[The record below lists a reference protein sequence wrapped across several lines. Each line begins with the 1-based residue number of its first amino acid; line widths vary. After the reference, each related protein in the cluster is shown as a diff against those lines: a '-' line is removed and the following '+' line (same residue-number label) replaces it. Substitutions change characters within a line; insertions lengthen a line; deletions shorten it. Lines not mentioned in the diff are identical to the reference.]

1 MPIPAC
7 LIAALPALFL
17 SGEETLDLG
26 AAIQRALAKN
36 PDALREV
43 ANVDT
48 ANASVLRTQS
58 QFDYTLTADANYART
73 FQFGGLSQSTP
84 IDRLSY
90 DAGITRGLETANGGS
105 LSLTFQ
111 GSRTSF
117 TSLLGGA
124 GAGTG
129 AVPSAIE
136 QITWSNGLAL
146 QLTHPLLRGMGLDVV
161 AKPRQAA
168 EQRVTA
174 ALANRR
180 ARVVGVVRDLALAYW
195 ELAYAVEDVAIK
207 RKGLQLARE
216 QLELTQAQIRVGRLS
231 QVEEYAVKATI
242 AQNEGDL
249 VTAELLQ
256 RQRSRDL
263 RRLLGEPVDPH
274 APMLGTPPPPAIQ
287 PTSIDSGTEA
297 EKAVVENPA
306 LAALRAGVR
315 AAELDRDAV
324 DNMLLPDLSFVGSV
338 GTTGVKPTF
347 RDSMEDVVTVNTPQY
362 AAGLRFSWQLGNRDV
377 TGQKRQAEA
386 ARRKSEIDVAALE
399 IDTKLFAMRYADELG
414 TASKRL
420 ELAAVGVE
428 FAQKNLDA
436 EKAKFEV
443 GRTTNYEV
451 LRRQQDLTAA
461 QGRRVRAMVDFL
473 EAQAQLLGVS
483 GRILETYGVTLK

>member
-7 LIAALPALFL
+7 LIAVLPVLLL

-48 ANASVLRTQS
+48 ANAGVLRTQS
-58 QFDYTLTADANYART
+58 QFDYTLTANTSYARA
-73 FQFGGLSQSTP
+73 FQAGGLLQSTP
-84 IDRLSY
+84 FDRLAY
-90 DAGITRGLETANGGS
+90 DAGIARGLETANGAS
-105 LSLTFQ
+105 LSLSFE
-111 GSRTSF
+111 GSRQFQTA
-117 TSLLGGA
+117 LVRDP
-124 GAGTG
+124 TG
-129 AVPSAIE
+129 VMAPTRVESV
-136 QITWSNGLAL
+136 TWSNGLVL
-146 QLTHPLLRGMGLDVV
+146 QLTHPLLKGMGLDVV
-161 AKPRQAA
+161 ARPRQAA

-174 ALANRR
+174 AIANRR
-180 ARVVGVVRDLALAYW
+180 ARVVGVVRDLALGYW

-207 RKGLQLARE
+207 RKAVQLAQQ

-242 AQNEGDL
+242 AQTEGDL

-263 RRLLGEPVDPH
+263 RRLLGETVDPQ

-287 PTSIDSGTEA
+287 PAAIDAGMEA

-347 RDSMEDVVTVNTPQY
+347 GDSMEDVVTVNTPQY
-362 AAGLRFSWQLGNRDV
+362 SAGLRFSWQLGNRDV

-386 ARRKSEIDVAALE
+386 ARRKAEIDVAALE

-414 TASKRL
+414 TAQRRL

-443 GRTTNYEV
+443 GRTNNYEV

-461 QGRRVRAMVDFL
+461 QGRRVRAVVDFL

>member
-1 MPIPAC
+1 MPISAC
-7 LIAALPALFL
+7 LVAVVPVLFL
-17 SGEETLDLG
+17 SAGEETLELG

-48 ANASVLRTQS
+48 ANASVLRTQAP
-58 QFDYTLTADANYART
+58 FDYTLTADTSYART
-73 FQFGGLSQSTP
+73 FSLGGGFSQSTP

-90 DAGITRGLETANGGS
+90 DASISRGLESANGGS
-105 LSLTFQ
+105 LALSFQ
-111 GSRTSF
+111 GQRTSF
-117 TSLLGGA
+117 
-124 GAGTG
+124 
-129 AVPSAIE
+129 
-136 QITWSNGLAL
+136 NGLTYQNGLVL
-146 QLTHPLLRGMGLDVV
+146 QLTHPLLKGLGLDVV
-161 AKPRQAA
+161 ARPRQAA

-174 ALANRR
+174 AIANRR

-207 RKGLQLARE
+207 RKAVQLAKE
-216 QLELTQAQIRVGRLS
+216 LLELTQAQIRVGRLS
-231 QVEEYAVKATI
+231 EIEAYAVKATI

-249 VTAELLQ
+249 VTAELAQ

-263 RRLLGEPVDPH
+263 RRLLGEPVDPQ
-274 APMLGTPPPPAIQ
+274 AARLATPPPPVIQ
-287 PTSIDSGTEA
+287 PTPIDSGTEA

-315 AAELDRDAV
+315 ASELDRDAV
-324 DNMLLPDLSFVGSV
+324 DNLLLPDLSFVGSV

-347 RDSMEDVVTVNTPQY
+347 RDSMEDVVTVNSPQY
-362 AAGLRFSWQLGNRDV
+362 SAGLRFSWVLGNRDV
-377 TGQKRQAEA
+377 AGQKRQSEA
-386 ARRKSEIDVAALE
+386 TRRKAEIDVAALE

-414 TASKRL
+414 TANRRL
-420 ELAAVGVE
+420 ELAAVAVE
-428 FAQKNLDA
+428 FAQKNVDA

-443 GRTTNYEV
+443 GRTNNYEV
-451 LRRQQDLTAA
+451 LKRQQDLTTA

-483 GRILETYGVTLK
+483 GRILEAYGVTLK

>member
-1 MPIPAC
+1 MPITAC
-7 LIAALPALFL
+7 LLAALPALFL

-26 AAIQRALAKN
+26 AAIQRALARN

-43 ANVDT
+43 ASVDT
-48 ANASVLRTQS
+48 AHASVLRTQAP
-58 QFDYTLTADANYART
+58 FDYTLTAGTSYARSY
-73 FQFGGLSQSTP
+73 QVRGLPQAMPLDT
-84 IDRLSY
+84 LSY
-90 DAGITRGLETANGGS
+90 DASLVRGLETANGGS
-105 LSLTFQ
+105 LSLSFQ
-111 GSRTSF
+111 GARTS
-117 TSLLGGA
+117 LGGV
-124 GAGTG
+124 TY
-129 AVPSAIE
+129 
-136 QITWSNGLAL
+136 SNGLVL
-146 QLTHPLLRGMGLDVV
+146 QLTHPLLKGMGLDVV
-161 AKPRQAA
+161 ARPRQAA

-174 ALANRR
+174 AVANRR
-180 ARVVGVVRDLALAYW
+180 ARVVAVVRDLALAYW

-207 RKGLQLARE
+207 KKAVQLARE

-249 VTAELLQ
+249 VTAELGQ

-263 RRLLGEPVDPH
+263 RRLLGEPVDPQ
-274 APMLGTPPPPAIQ
+274 AGMLATPPPPAIQ
-287 PTSIDSGTEA
+287 PAAIDSGTEA

-306 LAALRAGVR
+306 LAALRAGAR
-315 AAELDRDAV
+315 ASELDRDAV
-324 DNMLLPDLSFVGSV
+324 DNLLLPDLSFVGSV
-338 GTTGVKPTF
+338 GTTGVKPAF
-347 RDSMEDVVTVNTPQY
+347 RDSMEDVVTANTPQY
-362 AAGLRFSWQLGNRDV
+362 SAGLRFSWVLGNRDV

-386 ARRKSEIDVAALE
+386 TRRKAEIDVVALE
-399 IDTKLFAMRYADELG
+399 IDTKLFALRYADELG
-414 TASKRL
+414 TAGRRL
-420 ELAAVGVE
+420 ELEAVGVE

-451 LRRQQDLTAA
+451 LRRQQALTAA